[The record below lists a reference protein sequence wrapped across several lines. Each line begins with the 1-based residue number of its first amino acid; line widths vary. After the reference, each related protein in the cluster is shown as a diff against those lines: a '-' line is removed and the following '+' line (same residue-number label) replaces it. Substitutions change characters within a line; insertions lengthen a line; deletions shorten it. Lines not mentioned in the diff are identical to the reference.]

1 MTSAADLAE
10 YNTLSS
16 QALAREQMAFQENA
30 NAKAM
35 DFSAS
40 EALKNRN
47 WQEMMS
53 NSAHQREVA
62 DLIKAGL
69 NPVLAANNGATTPS
83 GAYASG
89 VTSTGAMGNVDTSA
103 VAALTNAY
111 TQAKNIEM
119 QEKALNIQNKQI
131 EAQMIMNALSNATNE
146 YMADKSAYASMYNS
160 GVMSSANRYS
170 ANVSAAAARYAADVN
185 KSIYEEGYHGSN
197 SVAGNLI
204 TDFFN
209 QVKGSQPS
217 NTRSLKEWIF
227 GAPSSAKVMENPN
240 YKSLGDSIGDFLKV

>member
-1 MTSAADLAE
+1 MADERYYGSGAASKSKSSNSVSSVDAALNATFNNIKQKVANPYNAGYNAALALSNVDLSSPTSYMTSAADLAE
-10 YNTLSS
+10 YNTLQS
-16 QALAREQMAFQENA
+16 QALAREQMAFQEKA

-53 NSAHQREVA
+53 NTAHQREVA

-69 NPVLAANNGATTPS
+69 NPVLSANNGATTPS

-89 VTSTGAMGNVDTSA
+89 VTSSGAMGNVDTSA

-119 QEKALNIQNKQI
+119 QEKALNIQDKQI
-131 EAQMIMNALSNATNE
+131 
-146 YMADKSAYASMYNS
+146 Y
-160 GVMSSANRYS
+160 
-170 ANVSAAAARYAADVN
+170 
-185 KSIYEEGYHGSN
+185 
-197 SVAGNLI
+197 
-204 TDFFN
+204 
-209 QVKGSQPS
+209 QPYIH
-217 NTRSLKEWIF
+217 L
-227 GAPSSAKVMENPN
+227 
-240 YKSLGDSIGDFLKV
+240 